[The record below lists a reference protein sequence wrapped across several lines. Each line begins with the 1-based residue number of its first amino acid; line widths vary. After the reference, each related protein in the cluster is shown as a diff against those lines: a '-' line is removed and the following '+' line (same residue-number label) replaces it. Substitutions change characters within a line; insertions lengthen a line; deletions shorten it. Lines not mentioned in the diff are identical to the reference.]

1 MNKILTILSVLT
13 LTTLS
18 GVAQN
23 NFSSQDFLTQQSL
36 QTTNTIG
43 ATNLNSSTI
52 VTNTVGLIYT
62 NAGSTRVIAAAA
74 DYNNQFRDLELWS
87 DRDGNIPRTY
97 ANTFTNLLTATAGL
111 TPISP
116 ITISWKVT
124 GGSGANAA
132 NTVIVVPVDQE
143 GNESTDNAFTFGV
156 TPNGATAVV
165 GSTNL
170 PAWQFV
176 GWPKLRLKSITAG
189 DTDATSQVIW
199 HTIRLNGF
207 KP

>member
-1 MNKILTILSVLT
+1 MKKLLLLVSVLAFAF
-13 LTTLS
+13 S
-18 GVAQN
+18 GAAQN
-23 NFSSQDFLTQQSL
+23 NFSSQDFLTQASL

-43 ATNLNSSTI
+43 ATNLNSTTI
-52 VTNTVGLIYT
+52 TTNTVGLIYT
-62 NAGSTRVIAAAA
+62 NLSGTRVIAAAA
-74 DYNNQFRDLELWS
+74 DFNNQFKDLELWS
-87 DRDGNIPRTY
+87 DRDGNLLRPF
-97 ANTFTNLLTATAGL
+97 AATFTNLLAGVAGL
-111 TPISP
+111 TPVSP
-116 ITISWKVT
+116 ITVSWKVT

-132 NTVIVVPVDQE
+132 NTLIIVPVDSE

-170 PAWQFV
+170 PAYQFV

-189 DTDATSQVIW
+189 DVDATSQVIW